1 MFGYNMLWI
10 EWSYFETICVTSM
23 SGYKIEH
30 IFFDGE
36 NPFAISSIN
45 LGLWKS
51 MNQTVE
57 YVEMNSLFS
66 DFNYLNNYVLLIK
79 KLDH

>member
-1 MFGYNMLWI
+1 
-10 EWSYFETICVTSM
+10 M

-30 IFFDGE
+30 IFFFDGE